1 MRRLLAYPVLA
12 LLAFLAGCE
21 SHPLTDYRPAVQAG
35 LFSGTIEDLKK
46 LNVGDA
52 ELVEVIRLKKA
63 GIAEETILALVRIAH
78 EHQHPFTAT
87 DTIKNLSSARFSDAR
102 ILQIA
107 ETDHIDSIGGDA
119 VMLHVIG
126 LSDSTVQML
135 LDRRLK
141 NIPTM
146 SVGTIADLK
155 NTGLTERDILYR
167 IQQGMTDALGEAEA
181 AARHKA
187 LAHSNTGFKRI
198 VGGKRR

>member
-1 MRRLLAYPVLA
+1 MRRLQACSLLVL
-12 LLAFLAGCE
+12 LLSFAGCQ

-35 LFSGTIEDLKK
+35 VFSGTIEELKK
-46 LNVGDA
+46 LNATDA
-52 ELVEVIRLKKA
+52 EVAEVIQLKTT
-63 GIAEETILALVRIAH
+63 GISEDTILALVRVAH
-78 EHQHPFTAT
+78 EHHHPFTAT
-87 DTIKNLSSARFSDAR
+87 GSVASLAGANFSEAR

-107 ETDHIDSIGGDA
+107 KTDQIDSIGGDA

-126 LSDSTVQML
+126 LSDPTVQLL

-141 NIPTM
+141 NITTM

-167 IQQGMTDALGEAEA
+167 IQQGMTDAQGEAEA
-181 AARHKA
+181 NARKKA

-198 VGGKRR
+198 TGKRR

>member
-167 IQQGMTDALGEAEA
+167 IQQGMTDAQGEAEA
-181 AARHKA
+181 AARHKS

>member
-87 DTIKNLSSARFSDAR
+87 DTVKNLSSARFSDAR

-167 IQQGMTDALGEAEA
+167 IQQGMTDAQGEAEA